1 MDFLFI
7 ACIVLIALIAVCFA
21 CYVKITGEII
31 KSQEREIES
40 LVKEADKLK
49 IDNDYLQKSRDQFKR
64 FVEAYDNVKARV
76 IIKTKDGHIT
86 EALKNNNYFED
97 F

>member
-1 MDFLFI
+1 MKFLTI

-21 CYVKITGEII
+21 FYAKITGEII

-49 IDNDYLQKSRDQFKR
+49 IDNDYLQKSRDQIKR

-86 EALKNNNYFED
+86 EALKNNNFED